1 MRIGLAQINTT
12 VGDLEG
18 NVERCLAAI
27 EEAANA
33 GADLVI
39 LPEMALP
46 GCPPRDILYDTSFVA
61 AASEALQDLVRRA
74 RDLPPTVVGT
84 IMPSGSHPPQHPGLH
99 NAAVLVAAGET
110 RLVAAKRLLP
120 EYDVFHDPRW
130 FLPGPAL
137 PPVHIAGRQVGFLVC
152 EDMWD
157 EDTTTHPGT
166 DLLDAG
172 AELLVCL
179 SASPYHQ
186 GVMDER
192 LHHARRQGCPI
203 VCVNL
208 CGANDELIFDGR
220 SFMTDKTGQLT
231 AQLAGFEEEVRVV
244 TLADAKPVA
253 PSSDGPEKELYQA
266 LVLGVRD
273 FAHKNR
279 IERAFLGLSG
289 GIDSA
294 VVVAIASEA
303 LGPESVT
310 AVHIPSRYTDPP
322 STSSA
327 RELAEALGTGFELV
341 QLEALHE
348 ATKKTLGGLLTGG
361 TTAENV
367 QARLRALIL
376 MGFVNHHGGMLLNTS
391 NKTEIALGY
400 ATLYGDAAGTLSPLG
415 DVTKPG
421 VVALARWIN
430 RERDVIPRF
439 TIERPPTA
447 ELKPGQV
454 DPFDYDVVGPA
465 MEQLVLE
472 NRSNPA
478 LRRSEHKRW
487 QMGVVLKVTRKAFGT
502 GRMIPITRR

>member
-27 EEAANA
+27 DEAGNA
-33 GADLVI
+33 GADLVV
-39 LPEMALP
+39 LPEMVLP
-46 GCPPRDILYDTSFVA
+46 GCPPRDILYDTSFVTA
-61 AASEALQDLVRRA
+61 VSEALQDLARRA
-74 RDLPPTVVGT
+74 RDLPPVVVGT
-84 IMPSGSHPPQHPGLH
+84 IVPSGSHPAQHPGLH

-120 EYDVFHDPRW
+120 EYDVFYDPRW
-130 FLPGPAL
+130 FLSGPAL
-137 PPVHIAGRQVGFLVC
+137 PPVRIAGRMCGFLVG

-157 EDTTTHPGT
+157 ENNTTHPGT

-172 AELLVCL
+172 AELLVSL
-179 SASPYHQ
+179 SASPYRQ

-192 LHHARRQGCPI
+192 LHHARRQGCSI

-220 SFMTDKTGQLT
+220 SFVTDEIGRLT

-244 TLADAKPVA
+244 ALADAKPLA
-253 PSSDGPEKELYQA
+253 LSSEEPEQELYAA

-273 FAHKNR
+273 FARKNQV
-279 IERAFLGLSG
+279 EHAFLGLSG

-294 VVVAIASEA
+294 VVAVMAAEA
-303 LGPESVT
+303 LGPEGVT
-310 AVHIPSRYTDPP
+310 AVHIPSRYTNPR

-327 RELAEALGTGFELV
+327 RELAKALGTGFELV
-341 QLEALHE
+341 HLDPLHE
-348 ATKKTLGGLLTGG
+348 AAEDTLGELLVGG

-376 MGFVNHHGGMLLNTS
+376 MSFVNHQGGMLLNTS

-421 VVALARWIN
+421 VAALARWIN

-439 TIERPPTA
+439 TLERPPTA

-465 MEQLVLE
+465 MERLVLE

-502 GRMIPITRR
+502 GRMMPITRR